1 MAFNFAAHPLIKITL
16 KGQMFNVRLLKDKTN
31 PGIAVDTYKR
41 STPEAEAIAS
51 QI

>member
-1 MAFNFAAHPLIKITL
+1 
-16 KGQMFNVRLLKDKTN
+16 MFNIRLLKDKTN
-31 PGIAVDTYKR
+31 PGIVVDTYKR